1 MFYKLH
7 STPSVNNQWNKFY
20 YLFSISVENN
30 TNVGRQLAWAG
41 SFNSNC
47 LKCATSPPE
56 SASSYSLKPNQV
68 GDSNN
73 WWLTTLSGLGG
84 NHFIIKHVFVFSL
97 KIQAKYIIVGFNACR
112 RLNLPFVAVY
122 VLHLFNTYYQ
132 YLTYNC
138 FTVNIILLESSIVIM
153 LFITITKIY
162 NFITI
167 TKIYYFITLP

>member
-1 MFYKLH
+1 MRFLTVIFAQNTEFY
-7 STPSVNNQWNKFY
+7 S
-20 YLFSISVENN
+20 
-30 TNVGRQLAWAG
+30 
-41 SFNSNC
+41 
-47 LKCATSPPE
+47 
-56 SASSYSLKPNQV
+56 
-68 GDSNN
+68 
-73 WWLTTLSGLGG
+73 
-84 NHFIIKHVFVFSL
+84 
-97 KIQAKYIIVGFNACR
+97 
-112 RLNLPFVAVY
+112 Y